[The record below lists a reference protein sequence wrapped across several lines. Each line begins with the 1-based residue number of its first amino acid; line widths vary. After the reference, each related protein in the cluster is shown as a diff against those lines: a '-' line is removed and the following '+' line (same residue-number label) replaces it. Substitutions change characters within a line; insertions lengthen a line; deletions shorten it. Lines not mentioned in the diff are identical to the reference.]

1 MATEIQCWQCEVCKT
16 AFLTKDDAEQCEKL
30 HSGEENL
37 EIVEVGLYAQ
47 DERFPKKLLIGDKT
61 YSGTLA
67 EYAFIRQSS
76 CECFYEQKEWGGD
89 NE

>member
-1 MATEIQCWQCEVCKT
+1 MTKEIKCWECEVCNT
-16 AFLTKDDAEQCEKL
+16 AFLTKEDAEQCEKL

-37 EIVEVGLYAQ
+37 EIVEVGFY
-47 DERFPKKLLIGDKT
+47 DKEERFPKKLLIGDKT

-67 EYAFIRQSS
+67 EYVFNYQSS
-76 CECFYEQKEWGGD
+76 VEDFYEKKEWGGE

>member
-1 MATEIQCWQCEVCKT
+1 MSKEIKCWQCDFCKT
-16 AFLTKDDAEQCEKL
+16 AFLTKEDADHCEKW

-37 EIVEVGLYAQ
+37 EIAEIGIYVQ

-67 EYAFIRQSS
+67 EYILNYQASV
-76 CECFYEQKEWGGD
+76 EDFYEKKEWGGED
-89 NE
+89 